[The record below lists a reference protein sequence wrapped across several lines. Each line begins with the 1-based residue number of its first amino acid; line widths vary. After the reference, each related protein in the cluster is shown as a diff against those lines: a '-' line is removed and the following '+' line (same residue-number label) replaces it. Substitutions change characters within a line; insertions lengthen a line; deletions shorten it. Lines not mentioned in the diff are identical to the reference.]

1 MGTAMLPVAFG
12 TLLMMIWLGTPFYWG
27 WIQLSLWGPVIWSVL
42 VATVAVA
49 TKWRMAGRG
58 LIASW
63 IQGICVSASG
73 VFAIYFLGRFLSM
86 LTN

>member
-1 MGTAMLPVAFG
+1 MDTTMLPVTFG
-12 TLLMMIWLGTPFYWG
+12 ILLMVIWLGTPFYWG
-27 WIQLSLWGPVIWSVL
+27 WIHLSLWGPIVWSVL

-63 IQGICVSASG
+63 IHGLYLSASG
-73 VFAIYFLGRFLSM
+73 VVPIYFLGRFLSV
-86 LTN
+86 LSN